1 MNKLR
6 LLFIF
11 SITLIILCVENT
23 LFAKNNLKKKNM
35 NIEVITLDERTKLAH
50 SIAEQFNVPC
60 CVAQVEQFADS
71 EIRVSLAYPEQ
82 FAGKTVLFV
91 QSTSM
96 PVQQNVLAVAFLAHE
111 LKNAGAQKVIG
122 IIPYFGFSRQEAS
135 DILGKPGQA
144 QVVALLFEA
153 AGIDAMIM
161 AELHTDQVESFFS
174 IPIINVRLID
184 VIAQHIKSNFETLE
198 GMCLV
203 APDEGARD
211 WVESIAKKLGVGSF
225 TFTKKRYAK
234 DATRI
239 VGKKGECIG
248 TTAIIIDD
256 IIATGGTA
264 FQACDELL
272 TFGFQKVYGYFV
284 HPVLAGDAR
293 AKVEKSAFEKVFVSN
308 SIPLGQSAGGKLD
321 IFDITNAL
329 VSHIR
334 QMNI

>member
-1 MNKLR
+1 
-6 LLFIF
+6 
-11 SITLIILCVENT
+11 
-23 LFAKNNLKKKNM
+23 M
-35 NIEVITLDERTKLAH
+35 NIEVITLDERTQLAH
-50 SIAEQFNVPC
+50 SIAGQFNAPC

-71 EIRVSLAYPEQ
+71 EIRVSLPHPER
-82 FAGKTVLFV
+82 FTGKTVLLV

-122 IIPYFGFSRQEAS
+122 VIPYFGFSRQEAS
-135 DILGKPGQA
+135 DIPGKPGQA

-153 AGIDAMIM
+153 AGMDVMITV
-161 AELHTDQVESFFS
+161 ELHTDQVESFFS
-174 IPIINVRLID
+174 IPITNVRLID
-184 VIAQHIKSNFETLE
+184 VIAQHIKSNFATLE
-198 GMCLV
+198 GICLV
-203 APDEGARD
+203 APDEGACD
-211 WVESIAKKLGVGSF
+211 WVESIAKKLDAGSF

-272 TFGFQKVYGYFV
+272 QFGFQKVYGYFV

-293 AKVEKSAFEKVFVSN
+293 VQVEKSTFEKIFVSN
-308 SIPLGQSAGGKLD
+308 SIPLGRPVGGKVD
-321 IFDITNAL
+321 VFDITNAI
-329 VSHIR
+329 VSYIR
-334 QMNI
+334 QMNV

>member
-1 MNKLR
+1 
-6 LLFIF
+6 
-11 SITLIILCVENT
+11 
-23 LFAKNNLKKKNM
+23 M

-50 SIAEQFNVPC
+50 SIAEQFNVSC

-71 EIRVSLAYPEQ
+71 EIRVSLTHPEQ
-82 FAGKTVLFV
+82 FAGKTVLLV
-91 QSTSM
+91 QSTNM

-122 IIPYFGFSRQEAS
+122 VIPYFGFSRQEAS
-135 DILGKPGQA
+135 DIPGKPGQA
-144 QVVALLFEA
+144 KVIALLFESS
-153 AGIDAMIM
+153 GIDAIVT
-161 AELHTDQVESFFS
+161 AELHTDQVKSFFS
-174 IPIINVRLID
+174 ISIINIRLID
-184 VIAQHIKSNFETLE
+184 VITQHIKSNFETLE

-203 APDEGARD
+203 APDEGASD

-272 TFGFQKVYGYFV
+272 TFGFKKVYGYFV

-293 AKVEKSAFEKVFVSN
+293 VKVEKSIFEKVFVSN
-308 SIPLGQSAGGKLD
+308 SIPLDQLADSKVD
-321 IFDITNAL
+321 TFDITNAF

-334 QMNI
+334 QMNV